1 MELKHQR
8 KLPWMDFEKTCS
20 EKCLEAEVWDFFFER
35 VKSEG
40 SSMENALLERASL

>member
-20 EKCLEAEVWDFFFER
+20 EKSLEAEVWDVSFER
-35 VKSEG
+35 VKSEW
-40 SSMENALLERASL
+40 SSLEKALLERASL